1 MLQVYLSALCEACS
15 DILRYIDGVDEFE
28 NVLGHKYIDLV
39 QSLESESSWILHEL
53 DFK

>member
-1 MLQVYLSALCEACS
+1 MLQGYLRVLCEACFDLLS
-15 DILRYIDGVDEFE
+15 YIDGVDEFE

-39 QSLESESSWILHEL
+39 KSLESESSWILHEL